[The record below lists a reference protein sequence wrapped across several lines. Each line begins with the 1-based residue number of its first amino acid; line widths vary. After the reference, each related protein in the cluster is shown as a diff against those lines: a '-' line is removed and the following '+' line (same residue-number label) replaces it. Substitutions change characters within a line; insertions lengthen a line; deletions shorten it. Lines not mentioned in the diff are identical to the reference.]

1 MTIKKNLGELIG
13 NTPILEIESTRS
25 DWKIYL
31 KLEYFNPA
39 GSFRDRT
46 AYALINAAENAG
58 TLKKGMTLFES
69 SSGNTAKALA
79 MICAARGYKFIAIV
93 DQHAPTDKLN
103 AIKAYGGNLH
113 FCVEDKNSEG
123 GHFVDVRREIS
134 QKNL

>member
-1 MTIKKNLGELIG
+1 
-13 NTPILEIESTRS
+13 
-25 DWKIYL
+25 
-31 KLEYFNPA
+31 
-39 GSFRDRT
+39 
-46 AYALINAAENAG
+46 
-58 TLKKGMTLFES
+58 MTLFES

-93 DQHAPTDKLN
+93 DQHAPADKLN

-123 GHFVDVRREIS
+123 GHLVDVRREIS